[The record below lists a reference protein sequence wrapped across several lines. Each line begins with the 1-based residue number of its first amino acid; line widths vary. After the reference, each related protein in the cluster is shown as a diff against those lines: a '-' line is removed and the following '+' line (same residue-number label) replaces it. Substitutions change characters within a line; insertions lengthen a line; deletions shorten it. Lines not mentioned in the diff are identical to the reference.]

1 MQQMYP
7 IVFLINISG
16 RLEKAS
22 GLKPQ
27 VSSLSSPALPF
38 QGGDHF

>member
-16 RLEKAS
+16 FRPDAS
-22 GLKPQ
+22 GL
-27 VSSLSSPALPF
+27 SPCAIALPF
-38 QGGDHF
+38 QGGWFIWGTT